1 MKVRRKPFVFSGKL
15 LPFVVIAFL
24 LLALFVTR
32 TPKTKNIW
40 YNFFGGGGGQGSS
53 HRTNDVLL
61 DPYVEPLRDDGYFL
75 QGGIQRF
82 PGGNMPMMA
91 MPTMGNMPTI
101 AMPTMGN
108 MPTIAINVPTQLP
121 MGLAEYRQIG
131 ILTRLKGSAQDTTIL
146 PLMGRPL
153 LTHRDK
159 WNFYTMNDKN
169 NMIKLPM
176 TFKGKSCTN
185 EYGCDNIYNGD
196 TVFVEGY
203 QEAFKATV
211 YDNNVLRYI

>member
-40 YNFFGGGGGQGSS
+40 YNFFGGGQGSGGGS
-53 HRTNDVLL
+53 HRVNDVLL

-82 PGGNMPMMA
+82 PGSHMPMAMPMPTMAMPMPTMA
-91 MPTMGNMPTI
+91 MPTM
-101 AMPTMGN
+101 
-108 MPTIAINVPTQLP
+108 AINVPTQLP

>member
-1 MKVRRKPFVFSGKL
+1 MMAMPTMAM
-15 LPFVVIAFL
+15 PTIA
-24 LLALFVTR
+24 
-32 TPKTKNIW
+32 
-40 YNFFGGGGGQGSS
+40 
-53 HRTNDVLL
+53 
-61 DPYVEPLRDDGYFL
+61 
-75 QGGIQRF
+75 
-82 PGGNMPMMA
+82 MPTMA

-108 MPTIAINVPTQLP
+108 MPTIATPTMAINVPTQLP

>member
-40 YNFFGGGGGQGSS
+40 YNFFGGGQGSGGGS
-53 HRTNDVLL
+53 HRVNDVLL

-82 PGGNMPMMA
+82 PGSHMPMA
-91 MPTMGNMPTI
+91 MPMAMPMP
-101 AMPTMGN
+101 MPTMP
-108 MPTIAINVPTQLP
+108 MPTMAINVPTQLP